1 MLSITPLAGLQTA
14 CHARLPESQGLI
26 SSVRDLISRAMQPR
40 FYMRRVKPGMSI
52 SFRRKPHLL
61 RRDVCSWAALF
72 RFYKS
77 TTVPLE
83 FIRSPVHLV
92 GMCSPSAGRL
102 RRTVRYPDGA
112 VDLFAP
118 YRAWDF
124 AIRRSGISRCLK
136 AKMPF
141 YRAYIVGLHDR
152 PIGVVQLDCTDDES
166 AIKSAAR
173 LVDSHDVE
181 LWQMDRS
188 VARFDAR
195 SKQMCKK

>member
-1 MLSITPLAGLQTA
+1 
-14 CHARLPESQGLI
+14 
-26 SSVRDLISRAMQPR
+26 
-40 FYMRRVKPGMSI
+40 
-52 SFRRKPHLL
+52 
-61 RRDVCSWAALF
+61 
-72 RFYKS
+72 
-77 TTVPLE
+77 
-83 FIRSPVHLV
+83 
-92 GMCSPSAGRL
+92 
-102 RRTVRYPDGA
+102 
-112 VDLFAP
+112 
-118 YRAWDF
+118 
-124 AIRRSGISRCLK
+124 
-136 AKMPF
+136 MPF